1 LLTLSYVLTNVLS
14 FGTPGTIYAHLPER
28 LNDKKSVMNFVFSN
42 LVFLTVLSGMSLIF
56 LYLISEYADQA
67 FFKTG
72 ASQLQFLIVAIGT
85 QFLVWQN
92 FLRDVL
98 NSAGKF
104 FQINVAVNLSNFFKA
119 LILVA
124 LFLNGGISITNTLI
138 TLLFVGPAVVFF
150 VIISNRRWVIKSIT
164 QSIISRG
171 NVKFGFTFTY
181 MIASQIFS
189 LASRIDL
196 FLISYFLT
204 RPEVGYY
211 GLSQRIV
218 LAVITSSDSITQV
231 MSPQFSTIRDK
242 GRVWTLLKQ
251 GSTCML
257 LPTAVLI
264 AIVLTPNTIF
274 ELVFGTEYTTST
286 GVTKALSIAYLPYS
300 FYMIVSL
307 FFLYTI
313 KKPKFFL
320 TSNLIFLI
328 ATVSLNIFLIP
339 KYRLYATPISFLVGF
354 SLAGIFLSLSFISKM
369 RKLDT
374 KPVL

>member
-1 LLTLSYVLTNVLS
+1 VLS